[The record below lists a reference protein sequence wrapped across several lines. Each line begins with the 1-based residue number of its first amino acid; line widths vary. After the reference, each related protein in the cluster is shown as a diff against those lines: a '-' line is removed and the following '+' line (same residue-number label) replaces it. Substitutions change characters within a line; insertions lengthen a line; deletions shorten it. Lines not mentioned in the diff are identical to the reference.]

1 MRETH
6 INVLVHKSRFL
17 IDKHGCSSMVLS
29 LRTSDHKKNRL
40 GISKKKNKYHHSD
53 QVMLSVIGVHEPNR
67 ELNETWLYLAGR
79 IAKFD
84 HE

>member
-1 MRETH
+1 
-6 INVLVHKSRFL
+6 
-17 IDKHGCSSMVLS
+17 
-29 LRTSDHKKNRL
+29 
-40 GISKKKNKYHHSD
+40 
-53 QVMLSVIGVHEPNR
+53 MLSVIGVHEPNR